1 MRNEKKKDLWKDVKD
16 QDIYFYTVLEPCKS
30 VEGAIVQQTKLHMAR
45 RHSTGLNEGIV
56 LSD

>member
-1 MRNEKKKDLWKDVKD
+1 MKTKNGQWKDVED
-16 QDIYFYTVLEPCKS
+16 QYIYLYTVLEPCKS
-30 VEGAIVQQTKLHMAR
+30 VAGVIVQQTKLLMAR

>member
-1 MRNEKKKDLWKDVKD
+1 MRNEKKNDLWKDVED
-16 QDIYFYTVLEPCKS
+16 QDILEPCKS
-30 VEGAIVQQTKLHMAR
+30 VAGAIVQQTKLHMAR

>member
-1 MRNEKKKDLWKDVKD
+1 MKTKNELWKDVQD
-16 QDIYFYTVLEPCKS
+16 QDIYLYTVLEPCKS
-30 VEGAIVQQTKLHMAR
+30 VAGAIVQQTKLHMAR